1 LVLTQN
7 HKANHQHYLL
17 RVKIEHLIEYS
28 YRKMELSCISNKS
41 FKAASQNQHQVGN
54 CIKRMGTYI
63 DEFSVTLREY
73 VIKEYNTKNNRLG
86 NCFRYFIVSS
96 SVYMVLS

>member
-1 LVLTQN
+1 
-7 HKANHQHYLL
+7 
-17 RVKIEHLIEYS
+17 
-28 YRKMELSCISNKS
+28 MELHISNKS

-96 SVYMVLS
+96 SVYTLYGAMMMMMELTRTVVLQLQLQYMLL